1 MQKKTF
7 FCNSQCQILFNIKT
21 SKHVDNSVIMKW
33 FFCVVFTHK
42 YLKNNENL
50 FVILLIM
57 INSVHFVKNIF
68 FLKNLVLVSNWFSK
82 IFMTSLLDLVQTH
95 FYLFFSKEVIIA
107 LKISIFMIEFIY
119 FGIAIYILYIQ
130 ILKLGQV
137 TYFWNRIYVFDFF
150 IVGYLSKKNEDIYT
164 TVDAILQQ
172 NTNFIIRFSN
182 LDVEKAFESDRE
194 NWQP

>member
-1 MQKKTF
+1 
-7 FCNSQCQILFNIKT
+7 
-21 SKHVDNSVIMKW
+21 MKW

-50 FVILLIM
+50 VVILLIM

-95 FYLFFSKEVIIA
+95 FYLFFSKEIILA
-107 LKISIFMIEFIY
+107 LKISIFMFEFIY
-119 FGIAIYILYIQ
+119 VGIAIYILYIQ

-150 IVGYLSKKNEDIYT
+150 IVGYLSKKNGDIYT
-164 TVDAILQQ
+164 TVDAIFQQ
-172 NTNFIIRFSN
+172 NTNFTIRFSN

>member
-1 MQKKTF
+1 
-7 FCNSQCQILFNIKT
+7 
-21 SKHVDNSVIMKW
+21 MKW

-50 FVILLIM
+50 VVILLIM

-95 FYLFFSKEVIIA
+95 FFLFFSKEVIIA
-107 LKISIFMIEFIY
+107 LKISIFMFEFIY
-119 FGIAIYILYIQ
+119 VGIAIYILYIQ

-164 TVDAILQQ
+164 TIDDILQQ
-172 NTNFIIRFSN
+172 NTNFMVRFSN
-182 LDVEKAFESDRE
+182 LDLEKAFESDRE

>member
-1 MQKKTF
+1 
-7 FCNSQCQILFNIKT
+7 
-21 SKHVDNSVIMKW
+21 
-33 FFCVVFTHK
+33 
-42 YLKNNENL
+42 
-50 FVILLIM
+50 M

-95 FYLFFSKEVIIA
+95 SYLFFSKEVIIA
-107 LKISIFMIEFIY
+107 LKISIFMFEFIY
-119 FGIAIYILYIQ
+119 VGIAIYILYIQ

>member
-1 MQKKTF
+1 M
-7 FCNSQCQILFNIKT
+7 I
-21 SKHVDNSVIMKW
+21 
-33 FFCVVFTHK
+33 FCVVFIHK

-107 LKISIFMIEFIY
+107 LKISIFMFEFIY
-119 FGIAIYILYIQ
+119 VGIAIYILYIQ

-164 TVDAILQQ
+164 TIDAILQQ
-172 NTNFIIRFSN
+172 NTNFTIRFSN